1 MYQHQRLFGFPE
13 IKPMRNG
20 ATLLVTAST
29 SYTGTQTALLVQR
42 QAWSIRLFFIFTSLA

>member
-13 IKPMRNG
+13 FKIMRNG

-29 SYTGTQTALLVQR
+29 SYTGTQTALSVLR
-42 QAWSIRLFFIFTSLA
+42 LAWSIRLFFIFTLLA